1 MVGMELRDLQ
11 RMTVVKLREEGL
23 KHSSITEVY
32 AMDKAQLIEAL
43 AAVYGI
49 DIEAAT
55 RAAREQFAAD
65 KSTLKQE
72 IRAFKGQRDAAL
84 SAHDATQV
92 KQLRVQ
98 IKKRKRMLRRLAAS
112 QTAAV

>member
-1 MVGMELRDLQ
+1 MN
-11 RMTVVKLREEGL
+11 
-23 KHSSITEVY
+23 
-32 AMDKAQLIEAL
+32 KAQLIEAL
-43 AAVYGI
+43 AAIYGI
-49 DIEAAT
+49 DIAAAT

-84 SAHDATQV
+84 SAHDVTQV

-98 IKKRKRMLRRLAAS
+98 IKKRKRTLRRLASSRA
-112 QTAAV
+112 AAV

>member
-11 RMTVVKLREEGL
+11 KMTVVKLREEGL
-23 KHSSITEVY
+23 KHSSIIGVY
-32 AMDKAQLIEAL
+32 SMNKAQLIEAL

-65 KSTLKQE
+65 KGALKRE
-72 IRAFKGQRDAAL
+72 IRTFKGQRDAAL
-84 SAHDATQV
+84 SARNATQV
-92 KQLRVQ
+92 KQLRLQ
-98 IKKRKRMLRRLAAS
+98 IKKRKRMLRRLASSPA
-112 QTAAV
+112 AAV

>member
-11 RMTVVKLREEGL
+11 KMTVVKLREEGL
-23 KHSSITEVY
+23 KHSSIAGVY

-55 RAAREQFAAD
+55 RAAREKFAAD
-65 KSTLKQE
+65 KGTLKQE
-72 IRAFKGQRDAAL
+72 IRVFKGQRAVAL

-92 KQLRVQ
+92 KQLRLH
-98 IKKRKRMLRRLAAS
+98 IKKRKRMLRRLASS
-112 QTAAV
+112 QTEAM